1 MFENAVPFKRNLNKQ
16 SCPDSSTLN
25 GNLILC
31 RLRMLSSKL
40 HKRQFVVKK
49 KKRAKKRERGS
60 FLILMLLDYNIN

>member
-1 MFENAVPFKRNLNKQ
+1 MFENAVPLKRNLNKQ

-49 KKRAKKRERGS
+49 KKKSQKKRAWF
-60 FLILMLLDYNIN
+60 FLNSYAVRL